1 MKPLVEPSFIRLGI
15 SFLLSKTTR
24 RTFIV
29 VGNRNLSNR
38 AKLKDL
44 LLTMPKETI
53 HIPPLKE
60 GRKAKKESSVKY
72 PAGIINLQV
81 LGSGAK
87 GSPRSLYVFTD
98 QTRYLFNCGEGTQ
111 RLAHEHKMKLAKLE
125 HVFITHKTWDNTG
138 GLPGV
143 ALTIQDI
150 GVPEITLH
158 GPPNLVIDRSLWFE
172 IHLFGK

>member
-1 MKPLVEPSFIRLGI
+1 MNATTRKNLGI
-15 SFLLSKTTR
+15 CFHIITRNFSVKTR
-24 RTFIV
+24 
-29 VGNRNLSNR
+29 
-38 AKLKDL
+38 LKDL
-44 LLTMPKETI
+44 LINMPKEAV
-53 HIPPLKE
+53 HVPALKA
-60 GRKAKKESSVKY
+60 GRKAKKETFSKY

-87 GSPRSLYVFTD
+87 GAPRSLYVFTD

-125 HVFITHKTWDNTG
+125 HIFLTSNSWENTG

-158 GPPNLVIDRSLWFE
+158 GAPRIVIICCTLHMST
-172 IHLFGK
+172 

>member
-1 MKPLVEPSFIRLGI
+1 MNHI
-15 SFLLSKTTR
+15 SQHVNFFCVGFSKGVRKLSTKSQLKELLIS
-24 RTFIV
+24 
-29 VGNRNLSNR
+29 
-38 AKLKDL
+38 
-44 LLTMPKETI
+44 MPKETA
-53 HIPPLKE
+53 HVPVLKE
-60 GRKAKKESSVKY
+60 GRKVKKENLIKY

-81 LGSGAK
+81 LGNGSKGA
-87 GSPRSLYVFTD
+87 PRSLYVFTD

-125 HVFITHKTWDNTG
+125 HIFVTNKSWDNTG

-158 GPPNLVIDRSLWFE
+158 GPPKIVNTVFIAS
-172 IHLFGK
+172 